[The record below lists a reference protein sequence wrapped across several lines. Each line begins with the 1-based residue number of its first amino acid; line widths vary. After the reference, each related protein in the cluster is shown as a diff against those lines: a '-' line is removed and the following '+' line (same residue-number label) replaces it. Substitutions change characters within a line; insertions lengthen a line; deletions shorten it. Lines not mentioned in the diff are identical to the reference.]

1 MHDTSDSA
9 PIASNYGWYIAFVN
23 VVSVTCAAAFAA
35 WLGMN
40 GFVVW
45 HQTVAPLVDVWS
57 DVARPAITAGL
68 EATLVP
74 LVRAAFG
81 QEIVIVP
88 AVQDYLTIGF
98 LLACIAV
105 ARLRSQHAAF
115 GMSAR
120 ESIGHLFSPASLL
133 LYALLFFVW
142 PVTLWFMFEFF
153 VSLFAGSNDDNTP
166 PRVGPVLLLPAL
178 YFAPLLALH
187 QFLSS
192 SAT

>member
-9 PIASNYGWYIAFVN
+9 PVTSSHGWYIGFVN
-23 VVSVTCAAAFAA
+23 VAAVICAATFAA
-35 WLGMN
+35 WLGTN

-45 HQTVAPLVDVWS
+45 HQTIVPLVDVWG
-57 DVARPAITAGL
+57 DVARPAITAAL

-74 LVRAAFG
+74 LVRAASG
-81 QEIVIVP
+81 REIVIVP
-88 AVQDYLTIGF
+88 TVQDYLTIGF
-98 LLACIAV
+98 LLACVAV

-120 ESIGHLFSPASLL
+120 ESIGHLFSLASLL
-133 LYALLFFVW
+133 TYALLFFLW

-153 VSLFAGSNDDNTP
+153 SLFTGSNDDNTP

-178 YFAPLLALH
+178 YFAPLLALN

-192 SAT
+192 SAS